1 VNLALWAPNDPGLVY
16 VCGSS
21 LGSMPGI
28 PVDTRVIPLNLDGL
42 LLVSLIAPAV
52 FANYQGVLD
61 NSGRAAAQINL
72 PPAPPLVGVR
82 FYTAFLT
89 VRPGAPSRIGSISE
103 AVPLTIVP

>member
-1 VNLALWAPNDPGLVY
+1 VNLALFAPNDAGQVY

-21 LGSMPGI
+21 LGSVPGV

-42 LLVSLIAPAV
+42 LLASLVVPGV

-61 NSGRAAAQINL
+61 NSGRAGAMIHI
-72 PPAPPLVGVR
+72 PSSPALVGVS

-89 VRPGAPSRIGSISE
+89 IRPGVPSRIGAISD
-103 AVPLTIVP
+103 AVLLMIVP